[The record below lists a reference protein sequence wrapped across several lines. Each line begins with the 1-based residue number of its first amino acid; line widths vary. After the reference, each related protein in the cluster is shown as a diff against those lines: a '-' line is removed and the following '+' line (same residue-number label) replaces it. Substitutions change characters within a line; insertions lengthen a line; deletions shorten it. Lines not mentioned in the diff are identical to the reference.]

1 MQNVVNEV
9 MIDFYEAILFMY
21 REKNFGFCGD
31 DMSTWSDDEAQ
42 NVKSAFRFIHF

>member
-9 MIDFYEAILFMY
+9 MIDFYEAILSMY

-31 DMSTWSDDEAQ
+31 DRLHGLMM
-42 NVKSAFRFIHF
+42 KHKM